1 MDAAAQ
7 VNYKNKLKH
16 YCQLLIEQRIAAA
29 QQAIAAAQEAANAE
43 EKSSAGDKYETARA
57 MGHLEKNMH
66 AQQLAGYIKELSAL
80 NAAPTGAI
88 YQHIQNGAYIKTSN
102 AHFFIA
108 AGLGKQQV
116 EEAVIYFLSPAA
128 PLAQQLQG
136 KTKGHRLLFNKEWL
150 VVEEVF

>member
-1 MDAAAQ
+1 MNTAAQ
-7 VNYKNKLKH
+7 IAYKNTLKQF
-16 YCQLLIEQRIAAA
+16 CQSIIEQRIATAR
-29 QQAIAAAQEAANAE
+29 QAMAAAQEAANAE

-57 MGHLEKNMH
+57 MGHLEKDMH
-66 AQQLAGYIKELSAL
+66 AKQLAGLIKELSAL
-80 NAAPTGAI
+80 NAVPTGII

-102 AHFFIA
+102 GHFFIA
-108 AGLGKQQV
+108 AGLGKQ
-116 EEAVIYFLSPAA
+116 VIENKIIYLLSPTA